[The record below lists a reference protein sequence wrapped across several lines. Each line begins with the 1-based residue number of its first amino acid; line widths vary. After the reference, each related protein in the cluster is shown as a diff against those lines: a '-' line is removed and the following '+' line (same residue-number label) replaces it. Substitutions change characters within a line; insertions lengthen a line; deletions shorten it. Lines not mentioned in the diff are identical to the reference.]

1 MGFSDV
7 GAKKHPVFLGILD
20 GFIVSTA
27 LLVRVTGLPGA
38 KEFYW
43 ERRIDMVY
51 LCVWG
56 DTL

>member
-1 MGFSDV
+1 MLGQRNTLCSW
-7 GAKKHPVFLGILD
+7 VFLME
-20 GFIVSTA
+20 FIVSTA